1 MKKISILIV
10 ALLSLVFTFNVF
22 AMEIE
27 YNNPN
32 DSNEPTLIIPNPKNE
47 KINADRTLD
56 YKWTWISDEIV
67 ARFQPGKRADDRR
80 EYLQESFNYGM
91 ICGGHG
97 IKDDGG
103 KRETYSGKWSQ
114 SEDGIWSFRFD
125 DYTIPVDITKIDGV
139 LYAFNGYGELV
150 EGYDYWNGHKTA
162 ADGLVTC
169 TDPEFITYLESQY
182 IPDCTS
188 HE

>member
-1 MKKISILIV
+1 MRKIGMCV
-10 ALLSLVFTFNVF
+10 TVLLSLCLSFNAF
-22 AMEIE
+22 AMVNSGQGWPEI
-27 YNNPN
+27 Y
-32 DSNEPTLIIPNPKNE
+32 IPNPATETKHD
-47 KINADRTLD
+47 DRTLD
-56 YKWTWISDEIV
+56 YVWTWLNDEVV
-67 ARFQPGKRADDRR
+67 ARFQSGERADATRK
-80 EYLQESFNYGM
+80 YLLDDFNVGG

-114 SEDGIWSFRFD
+114 SEDGIWSFQFD